1 MIKATSASSY
11 FGILLPALMLLKPQ
25 VENHLEKECINIAA
39 GENMELV
46 NIMQKPCAAIAAPIA
61 TCLLK
66 EAERTNN
73 VLKIISEVISKKYGE
88 GSETVTKGCIAKTLG
103 IPVESLKDVPLAKIF
118 EQKQTDSDKKKT
130 KCDAEIDSK
139 STPKDTPTTKPRR

>member
-1 MIKATSASSY
+1 MIKATSAFSY

-25 VENHLEKECINIAA
+25 VESHLEKECINIAA
-39 GENMELV
+39 GENTEIV
-46 NIMQKPCAAIAAPIA
+46 NIMQKPCAAIVAPIA
-61 TCLLK
+61 TCLIK

-73 VLKIISEVISKKYGE
+73 VLKIIGEVISKKYGE

-118 EQKQTDSDKKKT
+118 DQKQTDSDKSKS
-130 KCDAEIDSK
+130 KCDAQIDSK
-139 STPKDTPTTKPRR
+139 STPKDIPTTRPRR